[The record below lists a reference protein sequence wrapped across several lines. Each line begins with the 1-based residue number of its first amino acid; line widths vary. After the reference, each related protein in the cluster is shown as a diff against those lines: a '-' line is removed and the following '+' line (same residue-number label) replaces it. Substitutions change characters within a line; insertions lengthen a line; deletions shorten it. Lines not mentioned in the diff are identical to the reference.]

1 MSELLDFFLHLDKH
15 VESFFTNYQNLSYL
29 LICLILFCETGLVVT
44 PFLPGDSLLF
54 AVGATIAK
62 IGILRLEI
70 MIPLMLIAVF
80 LGDNVNYFMGSKIG
94 KRLFETDHPLLKKIL
109 KKEYLTRTE
118 AFYEK
123 YGGRTVIMAR
133 FIPIVRTFA
142 PFVAGLGAMNYRRYI
157 GYCIGGG
164 TLWVVSL
171 TLLGYFF
178 GRTEFVSKNFE
189 VVILGIIF
197 ISILPAVVQVLIEKN
212 KKPAA

>member
-1 MSELLDFFLHLDKH
+1 MTEFLDFFLHLDKH
-15 VESFFTNYQNLSYL
+15 VESFFINYQTLSYA

-62 IGILRLEI
+62 IGVLRIEI
-70 MIPLMLIAVF
+70 VIPLMLIAVF

-94 KRLFETDHPLLKKIL
+94 KRLFETNNALLNKIL
-109 KKEYLTRTE
+109 KPEYLTRTE

-123 YGGRTVIMAR
+123 HGGKTVIMAR

-142 PFVAGLGAMNYRRYI
+142 PFVAGLGAMDYRRYI
-157 GYCIGGG
+157 GYCLGGG

-189 VVILGIIF
+189 IVILGIIF
-197 ISILPAVVQVLIEKN
+197 ISVMPAVVQFFIEKN
-212 KKPAA
+212 KKN